1 MTDTYTITDEQWQQ
15 INNALLAAIGITSV
29 HAKECHQQML
39 DASNLMDEI
48 VNGPDDAEDEAE

>member
-1 MTDTYTITDEQWQQ
+1 MSNTYTITDEQWQQ

-39 DASNLMDEI
+39 DASNLMDDI
-48 VNGPDDAEDEAE
+48 VNGIDDEEDDNK